1 MAIDGFGPQQLT
13 DICIRNWK
21 LSPTM
26 AARYVGDAYEFCL
39 SNYSVYEYKRI
50 AALQY
55 ARFEHLLKLATA
67 ARDLNVMLQC
77 NLAISNLYLK
87 AEVMEA
93 AAREEAA
100 AKSQPVVD
108 DKEGDF
114 DPEKA

>member
-13 DICIRNWK
+13 DMCIRNWK

-26 AARYVGDAYEFCL
+26 ASRYVAEAYEFCL
-39 SNYSVYEYKRI
+39 STYSVYEYKRI

-87 AEVMEA
+87 AEIMEI

-100 AKSQPVVD
+100 ARQQPVVD

-114 DPEKA
+114 DPEE